1 MKLVL
6 SLWYDI
12 CFKRKQIKQFN
23 LKPMLENLI
32 QLVKENAGEAIIN
45 NPAIPNEKNDAA
57 VETAASSIFD
67 QLKSQMGSGGL
78 ESITN
83 LFQGGI
89 SQDMINNISSGTAG
103 DLMKKFGIDSNA
115 ASGIVQK
122 LIPVVMDKFVNKTND
137 PNDKSFDLQGIIGSL
152 TGGGQAG
159 GILNTIKGL
168 FGGK

>member
-1 MKLVL
+1 
-6 SLWYDI
+6 
-12 CFKRKQIKQFN
+12 
-23 LKPMLENLI
+23 MLENLI

-67 QLKSQMGSGGL
+67 QLKGQIGSGGI

-83 LFQGGI
+83 LFQGGGV
-89 SQDMINNISSGTAG
+89 SQEMLSNLSAGTAG
-103 DLMKKFGIDSNA
+103 DLMKKFGLDSNA
-115 ASGIVQK
+115 AGGIVQK
-122 LIPVVMDKFVNKTND
+122 LIPVVMDKFVKKTND

-168 FGGK
+168 FGG